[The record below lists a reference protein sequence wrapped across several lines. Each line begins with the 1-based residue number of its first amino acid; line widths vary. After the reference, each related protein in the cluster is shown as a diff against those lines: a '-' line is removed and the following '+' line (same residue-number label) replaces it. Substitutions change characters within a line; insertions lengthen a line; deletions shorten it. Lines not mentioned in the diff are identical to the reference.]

1 MITTADLIFHLE
13 NVLEKLK
20 EDTLD
25 SEKIRDI
32 TLLYVKHKHDSII
45 PQPRYTE
52 QDAIKYLTLG
62 WYIHNFLLKK
72 LD

>member
-32 TLLYVKHKHDSII
+32 TLLYVKHKHDSTI
-45 PQPRYTE
+45 PYTE

-62 WYIHNFLLKK
+62 WYIHNFLLNNK
-72 LD
+72 